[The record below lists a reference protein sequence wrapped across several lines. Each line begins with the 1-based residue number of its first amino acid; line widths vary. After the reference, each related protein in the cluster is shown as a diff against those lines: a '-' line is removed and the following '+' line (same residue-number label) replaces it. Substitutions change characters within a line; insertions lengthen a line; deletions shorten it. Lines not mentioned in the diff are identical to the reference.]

1 MSLFRKFFGGS
12 DAPKGPEPV
21 TYKGFTIHPEPMK
34 EPDGYR
40 LAARVEKEVGGE
52 VKSHRL
58 IRADVLHTADQA
70 AEAAVGKAKS
80 MIDQMGDRIF

>member
-1 MSLFRKFFGGS
+1 
-12 DAPKGPEPV
+12 
-21 TYKGFTIHPEPMK
+21 MK

-40 LAARVEKEVGGE
+40 LAARVEKEIGDE

-80 MIDQMGDRIF
+80 MIDQMGDRIL